1 MDKFVPHTLQNQGG
15 IMNVDNEL
23 YNDMQTY
30 TGMTGLFSIVIVI
43 LSIIFV
49 WFVLQEVKWDAFFRF
64 PRSPKARLFQ
74 VIAAVIIGHLLAKFI
89 LEYWGYTVLLKSFVE

>member
-1 MDKFVPHTLQNQGG
+1 
-15 IMNVDNEL
+15 MNVDNEL
-23 YNDMQTY
+23 YNDIQRY

-49 WFVLQEVKWDAFFRF
+49 WVVLQEVKWETFFRF

-74 VIAAVIIGHLLAKFI
+74 VLVAIILGNLFAKFI

>member
-1 MDKFVPHTLQNQGG
+1 MD
-15 IMNVDNEL
+15 VDNDL
-23 YNDMQTY
+23 YQNVQNAA
-30 TGMTGLFSIVIVI
+30 GFTGLFSIVTVI

-49 WFVLQEVKWDAFFRF
+49 WFVIQEVKWDTFFRF

-74 VIAAVIIGHLLAKFI
+74 VIAAIVIGHLLAKFI

>member
-1 MDKFVPHTLQNQGG
+1 
-15 IMNVDNEL
+15 MNVDNEL

-49 WFVLQEVKWDAFFRF
+49 WFVLQEVKWETFFRF

-74 VIAAVIIGHLLAKFI
+74 VIVAIIMGHLLAKFI

>member
-1 MDKFVPHTLQNQGG
+1 
-15 IMNVDNEL
+15 MNVDNEL
-23 YNDMQTY
+23 YNDIQTY

-49 WFVLQEVKWDAFFRF
+49 WVVLQEVKWETFFRF

-74 VIAAVIIGHLLAKFI
+74 VLVAIILGNLFAKFI

>member
-1 MDKFVPHTLQNQGG
+1 
-15 IMNVDNEL
+15 MNVDNEL
-23 YNDMQTY
+23 YNDLQTY

-49 WFVLQEVKWDAFFRF
+49 WVVLQEVKWDIFFRF

-74 VIAAVIIGHLLAKFI
+74 VIVAVIMGNLLAKFI

>member
-1 MDKFVPHTLQNQGG
+1 MGVETDFYENAQNAAG
-15 IMNVDNEL
+15 L
-23 YNDMQTY
+23 
-30 TGMTGLFSIVIVI
+30 TGLFSIVIVI

-49 WFVLQEVKWDAFFRF
+49 WFVIQEVKWDTFFRF

-74 VIAAVIIGHLLAKFI
+74 VITAIIIGHLLAKFM

>member
-1 MDKFVPHTLQNQGG
+1 MDF
-15 IMNVDNEL
+15 DNEL
-23 YNDMQTY
+23 YNNFQTY

-49 WFVLQEVKWDAFFRF
+49 WFLLGEVKWETFFHF
-64 PRSPKARLFQ
+64 PRSPKARMLQ
-74 VIAAVIIGHLLAKFI
+74 VVVAIIAGHLLARFI